1 MGYPRGGTPD
11 PTPAPTPTPSF
22 QDWARA
28 AMGAGGPDGGTPTP
42 TPLLQR
48 RRGRAAGGARGRRGG
63 GAGVGLARLPRGRAL
78 VGGGD
83 LGAAGAGAALLDAKV
98 QVQREVLN
106 PVSASCGKVL
116 ARARRLHMDM
126 ATAEGLCARVAE
138 RISEARESE
147 ARTRARVAAQQRRAR
162 ELSRRAGAL
171 VERAKAVGG
180 GAELRAAERAWRQDL
195 RERGEEVIRMEEL
208 LDAYHAER
216 EGLRALLEEALPEGL
231 PQRERDLLSVEQV
244 RAATLFFDEQNAAF
258 RAVVDQ
264 VDDARAAL
272 RGVRSDFEPQGA

>member
-1 MGYPRGGTPD
+1 
-11 PTPAPTPTPSF
+11 
-22 QDWARA
+22 
-28 AMGAGGPDGGTPTP
+28 MGAGGPDGGTPTL
-42 TPLLQR
+42 TPPSYSGDADAPL
-48 RRGRAAGGARGRRGG
+48 AAHVAAVAEELGS
-63 GAGVGLARLPRGRAL
+63 GLARLPRGRAL